1 MSDQPIQS
9 DTDLMQ
15 AFVALHGDAPPEEG
29 SKGPARASMKPE
41 SETPP
46 ETPVTP
52 EAEEEGEEGDEG
64 FDEATLQALGLGKK
78 EEPSSGETGDAGS
91 PKVDLKALTEALG
104 LEPDAVTWTP
114 DGVRFKAK
122 VDGQILEVSPEE
134 LRKGYQ
140 LQSHFTR
147 QQETF
152 LQQQREWEQAAQAR
166 EQQVTQA
173 ATIASQVLDAEEA
186 AFKQKYTRNDWDTLR
201 TEDPAEY
208 AAMVADYNKGLQ
220 DIRSRRQ
227 QLLTGVQARQQQQA
241 QEYQQRMA
249 QHMQEQGAKLVE
261 TLGWKGEK
269 EVQEGG
275 KRLNE
280 YMLAQGF
287 TPQDL
292 QGVYDHRAFVLA
304 EKARQFDELQA
315 KIAKAR
321 AKIQEAPRMP
331 AGGAAVAPGD
341 KGETKL
347 RRDAQKRLKESGSL
361 EDAAAVFRRLKV
373 V

>member
-1 MSDQPIQS
+1 MNDLPMQS

-15 AFVALHGDAPPEEG
+15 AFVALHGDAPSEEG
-29 SKGPARASMKPE
+29 PKGPAKASRKPQ

-46 ETPVTP
+46 EAPETP
-52 EAEEEGEEGDEG
+52 EQEEEDEG
-64 FDEATLQALGLGKK
+64 LDEATLQALGLGKK
-78 EEPSSGETGDAGS
+78 EEPSSGATGDAGS
-91 PKVDLKALTEALG
+91 PKVDLEALTKALG
-104 LEPDAVTWTP
+104 LEPDAVTLTP
-114 DGVRFKAK
+114 EGVRFKAK

-152 LQQQREWEQAAQAR
+152 LQQQREWEQAVQAR
-166 EQQVTQA
+166 EHQVTEA
-173 ATIASQVLDAEEA
+173 ATIASQVLDAEET
-186 AFKQKYTRNDWDTLR
+186 AFKKQYTRSDWDKLR
-201 TEDPAEY
+201 IEDPAEY
-208 AAMVADYNKGLQ
+208 AALVADYNKGLQ

-227 QLLTGVQARQQQQA
+227 QLVTQMQARQQQQA

-261 TLGWKGEK
+261 TLGWKDRKAVE
-269 EVQEGG
+269 EGG

-304 EKARQFDELQA
+304 DKARQFDELQA

-321 AKIQEAPRMP
+321 AKIQEAPKMP
-331 AGGAAVAPGD
+331 AGGATAAQGNT
-341 KGETKL
+341 GETKRL
-347 RRDAQKRLKESGSL
+347 REAMRRQKETGSL
-361 EDAAAVFRRLKV
+361 EDAAEVFRRLKV

>member
-1 MSDQPIQS
+1 MRDQPIQS

-15 AFVALHGDAPPEEG
+15 AFVAMHGDAPVEEG
-29 SKGPARASMKPE
+29 SKGPAKASRKPE
-41 SETPP
+41 PETPP

-52 EAEEEGEEGDEG
+52 PEGEEEDEG
-64 FDEATLQALGLGKK
+64 LDEATLQALGLGKK

-91 PKVDLKALTEALG
+91 PAVDLKALTKALG
-104 LEPDAVTWTP
+104 LEDDAVTWTP

-122 VDGQILEVSPEE
+122 VDGQTLEVSPEE

-147 QQETF
+147 QQEEF
-152 LQQQREWEQAAQAR
+152 LRQQREWEQAVQAR
-166 EQQVTQA
+166 EQEIARA

-186 AFKQKYTRNDWDTLR
+186 AFKLQYTRNDWDKLR
-201 TEDPAEY
+201 QEDPAEY
-208 AAMVADYNKGLQ
+208 AALVADYNKGIQ
-220 DIRSRRQ
+220 GIRGRRQ
-227 QLLTGVQARQQQQA
+227 QLFTGMQARQQQQA
-241 QEYQQRMA
+241 QEYEQRMV
-249 QHMQEQGAKLVE
+249 QHMREQGSKLVE
-261 TLGWKGEK
+261 TLGWKDQKAVE
-269 EVQEGG
+269 EGG

-304 EKARQFDELQA
+304 EKARQFDALQA

-321 AKIQEAPRMP
+321 AKIQEAPKMP
-331 AGGAAVAPGD
+331 VGGTTAAPGD
-341 KGETKL
+341 TGEIKL
-347 RRDAQKRLKESGSL
+347 RRDAQKRLKESGTL
-361 EDAAAVFRRLKV
+361 DDAAAVFRRLKV

>member
-1 MSDQPIQS
+1 MSDLPMQS

-15 AFVALHGDAPPEEG
+15 DFVTLRGNAPTEEG
-29 SKGPARASMKPE
+29 LKGPARGSRQPE
-41 SETPP
+41 SETPQ
-46 ETPVTP
+46 EV
-52 EAEEEGEEGDEG
+52 EGEEDEG
-64 FDEATLQALGLGKK
+64 LDEATLQALGFGKT

-91 PKVDLKALTEALG
+91 PTVDLEALTKALG
-104 LEPDAVTWTP
+104 LEADAVTWTP

-122 VDGQILEVSPEE
+122 VDGQTVEVSPEE

-147 QQETF
+147 QQEEF
-152 LQQQREWEQAAQAR
+152 LRQRREWEQAAQAR
-166 EQQVTQA
+166 EQEVTQA
-173 ATIASQVLDAEEA
+173 ATIASQVLDAEETV
-186 AFKQKYTRNDWDTLR
+186 FKQKYTRNDWDKLR
-201 TEDPAEY
+201 QEDPAEY
-208 AAMVADYNKGLQ
+208 AALVADYNKGLQ

-227 QLLTGVQARQQQQA
+227 QLLTGMQAREQKHA
-241 QEYQQRMA
+241 QEYQQRMV
-249 QHMQEQGAKLVE
+249 QHMQEEGSKLVQ
-261 TLGWKGEK
+261 TLGWKDQKAVE
-269 EVQEGG
+269 EGG

-304 EKARQFDELQA
+304 DKARQFDALQA

-331 AGGAAVAPGD
+331 AGGTTAAPGD
-341 KGETKL
+341 KGEIKL

-361 EDAAAVFRRLKV
+361 DDAAAVFQRLKV

>member
-1 MSDQPIQS
+1 M
-9 DTDLMQ
+9 L
-15 AFVALHGDAPPEEG
+15 
-29 SKGPARASMKPE
+29 RASLKPPQPGAQWTGITTRLAE
-41 SETPP
+41 KLL
-46 ETPVTP
+46 
-52 EAEEEGEEGDEG
+52 EA
-64 FDEATLQALGLGKK
+64 
-78 EEPSSGETGDAGS
+78 
-91 PKVDLKALTEALG
+91 
-104 LEPDAVTWTP
+104 DAVTWTP

-122 VDGQILEVSPEE
+122 VDGQIVEVSPEE

-147 QQETF
+147 QQEEF
-152 LQQQREWEQAAQAR
+152 LRQRREWEQAVQAR
-166 EQQVTQA
+166 EQEVTQA
-173 ATIASQVLDAEEA
+173 ATIASQVIDAEET
-186 AFKQKYTRNDWDTLR
+186 AFKQKYTRNDWDKLR
-201 TEDPAEY
+201 QEDPAEY
-208 AAMVADYNKGLQ
+208 AALVADYNKGLQ
-220 DIRSRRQ
+220 DIRGRRQ
-227 QLLTGVQARQQQQA
+227 QLLTGMQARQQQQS

-261 TLGWKGEK
+261 TLGWKDQKAVE
-269 EVQEGG
+269 EGG

-304 EKARQFDELQA
+304 EKARQFDALQA

-321 AKIQEAPRMP
+321 TKIQEAPRMP
-331 AGGAAVAPGD
+331 AGGPAAAPGNT
-341 KGETKL
+341 GETKL

-361 EDAAAVFRRLKV
+361 GDAADVFQRLKV

>member
-1 MSDQPIQS
+1 MKDQPVQS

-15 AFVALHGDAPPEEG
+15 AFVTLHGDAPTEG
-29 SKGPARASMKPE
+29 GPKGPAEASQKPE
-41 SETPP
+41 SETLP
-46 ETPVTP
+46 ETPEV
-52 EAEEEGEEGDEG
+52 EEEEDEG
-64 FDEATLQALGLGKK
+64 LDEATLQALGLGKR

-91 PKVDLKALTEALG
+91 PKVDLEALTKALG

-122 VDGQILEVSPEE
+122 VDGQVIEVSPEE

-152 LQQQREWEQAAQAR
+152 LQQQREWEQAVQAR
-166 EQQVTQA
+166 EQQITQA
-173 ATIASQVLDAEEA
+173 AIVASQVLEAEEA

-208 AAMVADYNKGLQ
+208 AALVADYNKGLQ
-220 DIRSRRQ
+220 DIRGRRQ
-227 QLLTGVQARQQQQA
+227 QLIGQMQARQQQWG
-241 QEYQQRMA
+241 QEYQMRMA
-249 QHMQEQGAKLVE
+249 QHMREQGFRLVE

-269 EVQEGG
+269 EVQESG

-280 YMLAQGF
+280 YLLGQGF

-304 EKARQFDELQA
+304 EKARQFDVLQA

-321 AKIQEAPRMP
+321 AKIQDAPRMP
-331 AGGAAVAPGD
+331 AGGATAAPGD

-347 RRDAQKRLKESGSL
+347 RRDAQRRLKESGSL
-361 EDAAAVFRRLKV
+361 EDAAAVFQRLKV